1 MQKGVDERLTNEIR
15 EVDRRLSER
24 MDGLDL
30 RMDKLENRVDNMDA
44 RFSTRFD
51 NLQDKIEYV
60 QADVE
65 MLKRVAAD
73 HHEQLKKLNKSQQ

>member
-1 MQKGVDERLTNEIR
+1 MLTNEIR

-44 RFSTRFD
+44 RFQRDLTTCRIRSNTSR
-51 NLQDKIEYV
+51 
-60 QADVE
+60 
-65 MLKRVAAD
+65 RTWRC
-73 HHEQLKKLNKSQQ
+73 